1 MSLEPKPM
9 THLQVVTAAE
19 RFTNRLKTQLAKQ
32 PVPQPIQQ
40 PTNGFDIN
48 SLLSPNYGMNQNF
61 YPLPILP
68 FVPRTTLFTPE
79 KRQRTVFSIAQLDE
93 LEKTFQQQ
101 KYVVGIE
108 RTELAMRLRLTESQV
123 KVWFQNRRIKAR
135 KNLAR
140 QEKEAGGSKSP
151 EPESGAEPKLTAYE
165 QAKRKLAEEFAQS
178 LVGSPLQNQ
187 NQNQGQ
193 NQNQTANTS
202 PIATQPQKSLHSSPV
217 SSFEEVLSSPEV
229 PACYLHPLQMS
240 AMNAVSLNR
249 FPMYSYNYEP
259 NREDEEV
266 DVC

>member
-1 MSLEPKPM
+1 MVPY
-9 THLQVVTAAE
+9 VTAH
-19 RFTNRLKTQLAKQ
+19 
-32 PVPQPIQQ
+32 P
-40 PTNGFDIN
+40 PTN
-48 SLLSPNYGMNQNF
+48 
-61 YPLPILP
+61 
-68 FVPRTTLFTPE
+68 LFTPE
-79 KRQRTVFSIAQLDE
+79 KRQRTVFSMTQLDE

-151 EPESGAEPKLTAYE
+151 EPESGTEPKLTAYE

-187 NQNQGQ
+187 NQNQSQGQ
-193 NQNQTANTS
+193 GQNQTANTS

-229 PACYLHPLQMS
+229 PAAES
-240 AMNAVSLNR
+240 
-249 FPMYSYNYEP
+249 EP
-259 NREDEEV
+259 KSGSGPGPEPKPNS
-266 DVC
+266 